1 MSSPFFYSDF
11 SGNKPVGQDAIFLM
25 KKSGDVLPRPLCRA
39 MLHYREGA
47 QDATADSY
55 NCMCFSATACSLYV
69 LSAIW

>member
-1 MSSPFFYSDF
+1 MSSPFSILIF
-11 SGNKPVGQDAIFLM
+11 QAISLWAKMLYFLM
-25 KKSGDVLPRPLCRA
+25 KKSGDVLLRPLCRA